1 MAKRSRETSSKTS
14 VSSSKSAKKAIP
26 RDLESICKRYQLLPV
41 GKKAEFKKEVMELND
56 FLWFNRTDRDHLT
69 LRGVNLMYEVES
81 ELEDIEDSFG
91 IGFLDM
97 NKCSLHFFAYSDEN
111 EEVIK
116 KFTEKSEMAI
126 IFAK

>member
-1 MAKRSRETSSKTS
+1 MAKRSREETSSKTS
-14 VSSSKSAKKAIP
+14 KSAKFVFP
-26 RDLESICKRYQLLPV
+26 RDLESICKRYQSLPV
-41 GKKAEFKKEVMELND
+41 GKKTEFKKSFMTLND
-56 FLWFNRTDRDHLT
+56 SLWFNESNKDHLT
-69 LRGVNLMYEVES
+69 LRGVNLMYEVEI

>member
-1 MAKRSRETSSKTS
+1 MAKRSRETSKTS
-14 VSSSKSAKKAIP
+14 SSSFKSAKKAIP
-26 RDLESICKRYQLLPV
+26 RDLESICKLYQSLPV
-41 GKKAEFKKEVMELND
+41 GKKTEFKKSFMTLND
-56 FLWFNRTDRDHLT
+56 SLWFNESNKDHLT